1 MNTPDY
7 AIPDSQ
13 PLAMMTAGDLRA
25 LIAEEWS
32 RHENEIRIQCSE
44 QPEIKA
50 DEPRYI
56 YGLKKMAEY
65 LGMTEKTFNRNRK
78 KGIFDGCIRQ
88 LGQQYRAKKEDLD
101 AAYDRHIC

>member
-1 MNTPDY
+1 MNTPAY

-32 RHENEIRIQCSE
+32 RHAERIKGSA

-50 DEPRYI
+50 EESRYI